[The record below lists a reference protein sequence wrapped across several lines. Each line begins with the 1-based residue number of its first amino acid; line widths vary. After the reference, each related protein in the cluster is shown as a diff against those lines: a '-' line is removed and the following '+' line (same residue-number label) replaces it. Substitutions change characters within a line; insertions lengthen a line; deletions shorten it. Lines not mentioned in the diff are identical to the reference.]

1 MQLSAS
7 PPSAI
12 RRGPRRLVAAGAARL
27 GRTAAVLLA
36 AILLATG
43 AQAREV
49 KVRVGGY
56 TFPPFVDLEH
66 PDGGL
71 LPVMLEALN
80 TLDSAYDF
88 QFVPT
93 SPNRRYAA
101 FARGRF
107 DVIFME
113 MRDWG
118 WETRNIEV
126 EAIRPLLKGGEVYVA
141 RAEAARDQSY
151 FDDLKTKRLAGY
163 IGYHYGFA
171 GFNNDPAYLRK
182 HFDIRLNTSHR
193 GNIEEL
199 LAGRVDIAVVPQS
212 FLDLYLKGN
221 PEVRDRLTVGRK
233 LDQAYRL
240 GALVRP
246 DGPIDRETLAG
257 LIERLVDSG
266 RMKEMLDR
274 FDLADQW
281 IF

>member
-1 MQLSAS
+1 M
-7 PPSAI
+7 
-12 RRGPRRLVAAGAARL
+12 
-27 GRTAAVLLA
+27 GRTAAVLLVA
-36 AILLATG
+36 VLLAEG
-43 AQAREV
+43 ARAHEV

-80 TLDSAYDF
+80 GLDSAYRF
-88 QFVPT
+88 EFVPT
-93 SPNRRYAA
+93 SPNRRYTA

-141 RAEAARDQSY
+141 RAEAAGDQSY
-151 FDDLKTKRLAGY
+151 FDDLKNKRLAGY

-171 GFNNDPAYLRK
+171 GFNNDPDYLRE
-182 HFDIRLNTSHR
+182 HYDIRLNTSHR

-199 LAGRVDIAVVPQS
+199 LAGRVDIAIMPKS
-212 FLDLYLKGN
+212 FLELYLKTN
-221 PEVRDRLTVGRK
+221 PEMRGRVTVARG
-233 LDQAYRL
+233 LDQEYRL

-246 DGPIDRETLAG
+246 DGPIGRETLAG
-257 LIERLVDSG
+257 LIERLVQTG
-266 RMKEMLDR
+266 RMKKMLDR
-274 FDLADQW
+274 FGLADQW